1 MNACL
6 LLSVC
11 ECECMRS
18 GHGAGIVRKPACVYV
33 NTGMSMFILLVT
45 VTVYTLVDCQLVN
58 TGIVYFG
65 ENIKRERLGLISW

>member
-11 ECECMRS
+11 ECECMCS

-58 TGIVYFG
+58 MGIVYFG
-65 ENIKRERLGLISW
+65 ESIKEEREIGAH